1 MKLQKAEFVY
11 KMVQKGFKYEDI
23 AHVIKTKK
31 LNMPSDNFSLK
42 TYYAQYRDSRKCQN
56 PILNSYIDRLIEQES
71 KSEKETWQELYG
83 EQERTMDWK
92 VKFACNDPECDSLYS
107 RDIKMHDGHAHYGQR
122 RCLVCDKHI
131 KWIPFPTL

>member
-11 KMVQKGFKYEDI
+11 KMVQGGYNYEDI
-23 AHVIKTKK
+23 ARVIKIKK

-42 TYYAQYRDSRKCQN
+42 VYYNQYKNSNKCVN
-56 PILNSYIDRLIEQES
+56 PVLNSYIDRLIEQES
-71 KSEKETWQELYG
+71 KSEEETWQELYG

-92 VKFACNDPECDSLYS
+92 VKFACNDPECGSLYS
-107 RDIKMHDGHAHYGQR
+107 RDIKMQDGHAHYGQR

-131 KWIPFPTL
+131 KWIPFPIL

>member
-1 MKLQKAEFVY
+1 
-11 KMVQKGFKYEDI
+11 
-23 AHVIKTKK
+23 
-31 LNMPSDNFSLK
+31 
-42 TYYAQYRDSRKCQN
+42 
-56 PILNSYIDRLIEQES
+56 
-71 KSEKETWQELYG
+71 
-83 EQERTMDWK
+83 MDWK